1 MNLTQRTFHAK
12 QLSLAC
18 YCFTHT
24 VSASNGLGKTFYFSL
39 LQKMYSDFALQGLED
54 EKLNSKVYQTIVN
67 RIQMEE
73 AAACV
78 TETPREDEYE

>member
-1 MNLTQRTFHAK
+1 
-12 QLSLAC
+12 
-18 YCFTHT
+18 
-24 VSASNGLGKTFYFSL
+24 
-39 LQKMYSDFALQGLED
+39 MYSDFALQGLED

-78 TETPREDEYE
+78 TETSREEEYE